1 MNIHALEILRPLG
14 KLEQFSSARHH
25 LGFYNNVGVSAHYTA
40 PQKQKAC
47 DSSIRNHVFRAVA
60 IVIQEH
66 AILSAI
72 PIDEDTPSPY
82 FARLPTIDLSRAVSF
97 VTRVDA
103 SETGGDGE
111 LDALLEREHNTN
123 FKADYGSLPFWRL
136 VIVQMVGVFTEFTA
150 CFIFHHALADG
161 VSGLVFHKSL
171 QAALN
176 KFDRTSK
183 SMSQTIITSPN
194 IPLLPSLETLHPL
207 PIPPRSETPVPPTL
221 EEWTG
226 QKIALPCITRF
237 KHLSISAP
245 KSKAFLTVCKQN
257 NTTLTSALS
266 ALIATHLFALLPQT
280 TQTLT
285 CVIPR

>member
-1 MNIHALEILRPLG
+1 MNTHALEILRPLG

-40 PQKQKAC
+40 PQEQEAC
-47 DSSIRNHVFRAVA
+47 DSSIRDHVFRAVA
-60 IVIQEH
+60 VVIQEH

-82 FARLPTIDLSRAVSF
+82 FARLPTINLSRAVSF

-103 SETGGDGE
+103 SEPGGDGE
-111 LDALLEREHNTN
+111 LDSLLEREHNTN
-123 FKADYGSLPFWRL
+123 FNADYGSLPFWRL

-237 KHLSISAP
+237 KHLSISAT
-245 KSKAFLTVCKQN
+245 KSKAFLTACKEN

-266 ALIATHLFALLPQT
+266 ALIAIHLFALTPQT

-285 CVIPR
+285 CVIP